1 MIYMDNAATTR
12 VKEEV
17 LEAMLPYFCEFYG
30 NPSSVYSS
38 GRNARK
44 AIEKSRR
51 SIAQYF
57 DCDAREIYFTSGGC
71 EADSWALMNSAYS
84 GGKRRTIITTE
95 IEHKAILNGVKRLRQ
110 QGFTIKYLPV
120 DSTGHAAA
128 SELERLIDD
137 DTALVSVMAANNE
150 VGTLQDIDEMCQI
163 AHAHGALFHTDA
175 VQAVSAFDWHLHA
188 QKIDMLSI
196 SGHKLHAPKGI
207 GMLYVRDNMDLN
219 SLIFGGSQER
229 GRRGGTENVPGIVGL
244 GKAIELIKENN
255 QTIENTKSK
264 LTERL
269 ENGILGTIPGSNL
282 NGPDGSRRASGIVN
296 IAFDGVDGEALLFNL
311 DLKGVQVSA
320 GSACTSGS
328 LDASHVL
335 MAMGKTRDEAHA
347 SIRFSLSEENTAEE
361 VDTVIQIVCE
371 TVNRLRS
378 TKRILSEV

>member
-175 VQAVSAFDWHLHA
+175 VQGVSALT
-188 QKIDMLSI
+188 
-196 SGHKLHAPKGI
+196 
-207 GMLYVRDNMDLN
+207 
-219 SLIFGGSQER
+219 
-229 GRRGGTENVPGIVGL
+229 GT
-244 GKAIELIKENN
+244 
-255 QTIENTKSK
+255 
-264 LTERL
+264 
-269 ENGILGTIPGSNL
+269 
-282 NGPDGSRRASGIVN
+282 
-296 IAFDGVDGEALLFNL
+296 
-311 DLKGVQVSA
+311 
-320 GSACTSGS
+320 CT
-328 LDASHVL
+328 
-335 MAMGKTRDEAHA
+335 R
-347 SIRFSLSEENTAEE
+347 
-361 VDTVIQIVCE
+361 
-371 TVNRLRS
+371 
-378 TKRILSEV
+378 KR